1 MKAKT
6 LTLAALAAA
15 ISTASADEKIL
26 LTQFD
31 LSDTASDRGQARV
44 GAKFDGNSMSVGG
57 RWMWGGHKT
66 SLGMH
71 ANSYLAL
78 DLGEGA
84 LRFDADYAVDDKGG
98 DGLAQFQM
106 LLDGKVVADSG
117 PVRRSDGV
125 KHFSVDL
132 RGAKKLTLKVLDGG
146 DGIEGDHG
154 DWFNIGITYE
164 DGKFPPAD
172 VRSIS
177 PKQLGILTPKSG
189 PKPRINGP
197 SVFGARPGNPVIY
210 RLPVTGERPM
220 ELSARNL
227 PEGLKF
233 DPATQV
239 LSGSVAK
246 RGDYEIVFAA
256 KNAKG
261 SAERTLTLKV
271 GDKICLTPAMG
282 WNSWNAFGADVSA
295 EKVKAAA
302 EALVSSGLADHGW
315 SYINIDDCWQNNQD
329 NPKKKT
335 ALDPDFVGPARL
347 ADGSIA
353 ANKRFPDMK
362 ALAEYVHAKGLKIG
376 IYSSPGPYT
385 CAGHTGSFG
394 HEAQDAKTFADWGF
408 DYLKYDWCTYSQKQ
422 FGHGVWKTMPPYWIM
437 GRALAHQKRDI
448 VFSLC
453 EYGFETPGLWGN
465 LVHGHSWRISGDVFD
480 IWESVAE
487 AIECMKP
494 LFPYSRPGSFNDP
507 DMLCVGPVR
516 FNDFNGSRLAPN
528 EQYTHISLWALV
540 ASPLMIGCDL
550 TKLDEFTISLL
561 TNDEVLEID
570 QDPLGL
576 GAGCVAAGDDW
587 EIWARPLC
595 DGSIAAGLYNMSPR
609 EQTIVM
615 DMEALGM
622 ECKWRVRD
630 VWRQADIGTFLGKYE
645 RAVPGHATHLVKFT
659 PLKCGHLREGMDDIR
674 DNAWRYVMKRD
685 GAPAEMLK

>member
-1 MKAKT
+1 
-6 LTLAALAAA
+6 
-15 ISTASADEKIL
+15 
-26 LTQFD
+26 
-31 LSDTASDRGQARV
+31 
-44 GAKFDGNSMSVGG
+44 
-57 RWMWGGHKT
+57 
-66 SLGMH
+66 
-71 ANSYLAL
+71 
-78 DLGEGA
+78 
-84 LRFDADYAVDDKGG
+84 
-98 DGLAQFQM
+98 
-106 LLDGKVVADSG
+106 
-117 PVRRSDGV
+117 
-125 KHFSVDL
+125 
-132 RGAKKLTLKVLDGG
+132 
-146 DGIEGDHG
+146 
-154 DWFNIGITYE
+154 
-164 DGKFPPAD
+164 
-172 VRSIS
+172 
-177 PKQLGILTPKSG
+177 
-189 PKPRINGP
+189 
-197 SVFGARPGNPVIY
+197 
-210 RLPVTGERPM
+210 
-220 ELSARNL
+220 
-227 PEGLKF
+227 
-233 DPATQV
+233 
-239 LSGSVAK
+239 
-246 RGDYEIVFAA
+246 
-256 KNAKG
+256 
-261 SAERTLTLKV
+261 
-271 GDKICLTPAMG
+271 MG

-302 EALVSSGLADHGW
+302 DALVSSGLADHGW

-329 NPKKKT
+329 NPKKT

-353 ANKRFPDMK
+353 ANRRFPDMK

-453 EYGFETPGLWGN
+453 EYGIEMPGLWGN

-561 TNDEVLEID
+561 INDEVLEID

-587 EIWARPLC
+587 EIWARPLY

-609 EQTIVM
+609 EQKIVM
-615 DMEALGM
+615 DMDALGM

-674 DNAWRYVMKRD
+674 DNMAEVREEADNVFAYDGKIYRHVGLWDSRGGLHLRSVCGETQSDVKFTKDNGEYQTFAPGILLQKESQLAAKSNRNPWNFSQNTFNVGMAKDQRTISSYTVNVMS
-685 GAPAEMLK
+685 GGPANDVNDWQAIWSFPDDPNEW

>member
-1 MKAKT
+1 MKTKT
-6 LTLAALAAA
+6 LTLAAFAAA
-15 ISTASADEKIL
+15 ISMAHADEKII

-31 LSDTASDRGQARV
+31 LSDAASDRGQVRV
-44 GAKFDGNSMSVGG
+44 GAKFDGNSMVVNGK
-57 RWMWGGHKT
+57 WLWGGHKT

-71 ANSYLAL
+71 ANSRLTL

-84 LRFDADYAVDDKGG
+84 LRFDADYVVDDKGG

-106 LLDGKVVADSG
+106 LLDGKIAADSG

-154 DWFNIGITYE
+154 DWFNIDIAYE
-164 DGKFPPAD
+164 DGKFPPGD

-177 PKQLGILTPKSG
+177 PRQLGILTPKSG
-189 PKPRINGP
+189 PEPRINGP

-220 ELSARNL
+220 ELSARCL

-233 DPATQV
+233 DSATQV
-239 LSGSVAK
+239 LSGSVDK
-246 RGDYEIVFAA
+246 RGDYEIVFSA

-261 SAERTLTLKV
+261 SAERSLTLKV

-282 WNSWNAFGADVSA
+282 WNSWNAFGEGVSA

-302 EALVSSGLADHGW
+302 DALVTSGLADHGW

-329 NPKKKT
+329 NPKKR
-335 ALDPDFVGPARL
+335 ASIDADFVGPARL
-347 ADGSIA
+347 TDGTIA

-362 ALAEYVHAKGLKIG
+362 ALSEYVHGKGLKIG

-408 DYLKYDWCTYSQKQ
+408 DYLKYDWCTYWQKQ
-422 FGHGVWKTMPPYWIM
+422 FGQGAWKTMPPYWLM

-453 EYGFETPGLWGN
+453 EYGLETPGLWGN
-465 LVHGHSWRISGDVFD
+465 LVHGHSWRISGDVLD

-516 FNDFNGSRLAPN
+516 FNDFKGTRLAPN

-550 TKLDEFTISLL
+550 TKIDEFTLSLL

-576 GAGCVAAGDDW
+576 GAGCVAAGDNW

-630 VWRQADIGTFLGKYE
+630 VWRQADIGVFLGKYE

-659 PLKCGHLREGMDDIR
+659 PLKCGHMREGMDDIR

>member
-1 MKAKT
+1 
-6 LTLAALAAA
+6 
-15 ISTASADEKIL
+15 
-26 LTQFD
+26 
-31 LSDTASDRGQARV
+31 
-44 GAKFDGNSMSVGG
+44 
-57 RWMWGGHKT
+57 
-66 SLGMH
+66 
-71 ANSYLAL
+71 
-78 DLGEGA
+78 
-84 LRFDADYAVDDKGG
+84 
-98 DGLAQFQM
+98 
-106 LLDGKVVADSG
+106 
-117 PVRRSDGV
+117 
-125 KHFSVDL
+125 
-132 RGAKKLTLKVLDGG
+132 
-146 DGIEGDHG
+146 
-154 DWFNIGITYE
+154 
-164 DGKFPPAD
+164 
-172 VRSIS
+172 
-177 PKQLGILTPKSG
+177 
-189 PKPRINGP
+189 
-197 SVFGARPGNPVIY
+197 
-210 RLPVTGERPM
+210 M

-233 DPATQV
+233 NPATQV

-246 RGDYEIVFAA
+246 RGDYKIVFSA

-261 SAERTLTLKV
+261 SAERALTLKI
-271 GDKICLTPAMG
+271 GDKICLTPALG
-282 WNSWNAFGADVSA
+282 WNSWNAFGDTVTASNV
-295 EKVKAAA
+295 VAAA
-302 EALVSSGLADHGW
+302 EALIASGLADHGW

-329 NPKKKT
+329 NPKKR
-335 ALDPDFVGPARL
+335 AAIDPDFVGPARL
-347 ADGSIA
+347 ANGTIA
-353 ANKRFPDMK
+353 TNRRFPDMK
-362 ALAEYVHAKGLKIG
+362 AMTDRIHALGLKAG

-422 FGHGVWKTMPPYWIM
+422 FGHGVWKTMPPYWLM

-453 EYGFETPGLWGN
+453 EYGFEVPGLWGN

-480 IWESVAE
+480 IWESVAG

-494 LFPYSRPGSFNDP
+494 LFPYSRAGSFNDP

-516 FNDFNGSRLAPN
+516 FNDFKGSRLAPN

-550 TKLDEFTISLL
+550 TKIDEFTLSLL

-576 GAGCVAAGDDW
+576 GAGCVAAGDNW

-615 DMEALGM
+615 DMDALGM
-622 ECKWRVRD
+622 ECKWRARD
-630 VWRQADIGTFLGKYE
+630 VWRQADIGVFLGKYE
-645 RAVPGHATHLVKFT
+645 HAVPGHATHLVKFT
-659 PLKCGHLREGMDDIR
+659 PLMCGRMREGMDDIR